1 MYISWSG
8 DGVWGVSGL
17 SSAIALW
24 ASRMRLRC
32 SAQGC
37 VRFFRVRIS
46 SPDHDVTVHCG
57 CGIKIALSALHS
69 IVTVDAIPFGHPAAV
84 AAWPVLDQLQAN
96 GLVYHTSTYVQ
107 LMLGVQFDK
116 CTVLQ
121 QLRSAALQFQQP
133 QQLLSII
140 SHISTDVLL

>member
-1 MYISWSG
+1 MFG
-8 DGVWGVSGL
+8 
-17 SSAIALW
+17 
-24 ASRMRLRC
+24 
-32 SAQGC
+32 
-37 VRFFRVRIS
+37 FFRVRIS
-46 SPDHDVTVHCG
+46 SPDHDVTVYCG